1 MQFVRIYAKLLMDG
15 MNEALAKLLNA
26 STEPDGEHLSC
37 DQLESGHCDLKR
49 HLRRRVLVSE
59 DEDSLSL
66 W

>member
-1 MQFVRIYAKLLMDG
+1 MHFVRLYAKLLMDG
-15 MNEALAKLLNA
+15 MNETLAKLLNA

-37 DQLESGHCDLKR
+37 DQLEGGHCDLKR

-59 DEDSLSL
+59 DKDCLSL